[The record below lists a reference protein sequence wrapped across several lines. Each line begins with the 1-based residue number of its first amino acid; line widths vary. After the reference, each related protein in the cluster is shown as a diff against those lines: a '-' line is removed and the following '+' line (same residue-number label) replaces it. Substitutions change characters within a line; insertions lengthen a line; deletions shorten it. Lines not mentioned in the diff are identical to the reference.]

1 MSEEKKN
8 DNKLFCNGKYDL
20 VVTIV
25 NKGDGE
31 IVLRASKKAGA
42 EGGTV
47 MYGRGT
53 GIREKGS
60 IMGIPIEPEKEI
72 IFTLINQDKTELVL
86 KSIIESV
93 DLDQPGAGI
102 VFVLEVKH
110 LAGICH
116 LFNTG

>member
-8 DNKLFCNGKYDL
+8 DNFACDGKYDL
-20 VVTIV
+20 IVTIV
-25 NKGDGE
+25 NKGDAE
-31 IVLRASKKAGA
+31 IVLKASKKAGA

-47 MYGRGT
+47 VYGRGI

-72 IFTLINQDKTELVL
+72 IFTIITQEKTEDVL
-86 KSIIESV
+86 KAIIEAA
-93 DLDQPGAGI
+93 DLNQPGAGI
-102 VFVLEVKH
+102 VFVLEIKH

-116 LFNTG
+116 LFNMG